1 MIAAHARW
9 RKLFFL
15 QSFFLAELFSCR
27 AVTITRSRNK
37 GETMSRWKK
46 LFRAGDAE
54 SLPAAD
60 VTQFEPLARRRLSK
74 MAYDYVRSGGGD
86 EISMRENRA
95 GFERLQLDPS
105 VLVDVSELD
114 TRVNIFGSVLE
125 SPILLAPVAYH
136 RLYHAEGEIGTA
148 RGANAAG
155 AGMVI
160 STFTTTAIDEIAR
173 NTQQPIWFQLYVQ
186 RDREFTKDMV
196 QRAVASGC
204 KAVCLTVDTPV
215 LGNRYG
221 QLSFGLPK
229 GMECLHLRGLELKSV
244 VFRQGPP
251 GQKGNEIQGHKT
263 QRGGIYDV
271 LFDPSFNWRDLEWL
285 RSVAGV
291 PVLLK
296 GVLSAE
302 DGRRAVERGADGVI
316 VSNHGG
322 RNLDTVPATIDAL
335 PRVVDAVAGRIP
347 VMLDSGIRRG
357 TDVLMALA
365 LGAKAVFIGRPYVY
379 GLAAGGAR
387 GVERVISILR
397 DELERAMALTGRR
410 SIAEIDASVLRREQG
425 AAGRALRT
433 PAAGV

>member
-1 MIAAHARW
+1 
-9 RKLFFL
+9 
-15 QSFFLAELFSCR
+15 
-27 AVTITRSRNK
+27 
-37 GETMSRWKK
+37 MSRWKK
-46 LFRAGDAE
+46 FFRGSYEA
-54 SLPAAD
+54 LPTAD
-60 VTQFEPLARRRLSK
+60 VTQFEPLARRRLSQ

-95 GFERLQLDPS
+95 GFERLQLEPS
-105 VLVDVSELD
+105 VLVDVSQID
-114 TRVNIFGSVLE
+114 TRLTIFGGEVE

-136 RLYHAEGEIGTA
+136 RLYHAEGEVGTA

-155 AGMVI
+155 AGLVV
-160 STFTTTAIDEIAR
+160 STFTTTSIDEIAR

-229 GMECLHLRGLELKSV
+229 ELECVHLRGLG
-244 VFRQGPP
+244 QGSSAPS
-251 GQKGNEIQGHKT
+251 HKT
-263 QRGGIYDV
+263 QRTTIYDT
-271 LFDPSFNWRDLEWL
+271 LFDPSFNWNDLEWL

-291 PVLLK
+291 PVLVK

-302 DGRRAVERGADGVI
+302 DGRLAVSCGADGVI

-322 RNLDTVPATIDAL
+322 RNLDRVPATIDAL

-410 SIAEIDASVLRREQG
+410 SIAEIDATVLRRAADTG
-425 AAGRALRT
+425 AGKALRS

>member
-1 MIAAHARW
+1 MSRW
-9 RKLFFL
+9 RKLF
-15 QSFFLAELFSCR
+15 
-27 AVTITRSRNK
+27 RS
-37 GETMSRWKK
+37 S
-46 LFRAGDAE
+46 DAE
-54 SLPAAD
+54 SLPTAD

-95 GFERLQLDPS
+95 AFERLQLEPS
-105 VLVDVSELD
+105 VLVDVSQID
-114 TRVNIFGSVLE
+114 TRVNLFGSELQ

-148 RGANAAG
+148 RGASAAG
-155 AGMVI
+155 AALVI
-160 STFTTTAIDEIAR
+160 STFTTTTIDEIAR

-186 RDREFTKDMV
+186 RDRAFTKDMV

-204 KAVCLTVDTPV
+204 KAVCVTVDTPV

-229 GMECLHLRGLELKSV
+229 GMECVHLRGLALRSA
-244 VFRQGPP
+244 VF
-251 GQKGNEIQGHKT
+251 GQEPQATQSHKT
-263 QRGGIYDV
+263 QRSSIYDA
-271 LFDPSFNWRDLEWL
+271 LFDPSFNWNDLEWL

-302 DGRRAVERGADGVI
+302 DGRLAVSCGADGVI

-322 RNLDTVPATIDAL
+322 RNLDTVPATIEAL

-379 GLAAGGAR
+379 GLAAGGAK

-410 SIAEIDASVLRREQG
+410 SIAEIDATVLRRANSD
-425 AAGRALRT
+425 AAGAGKALRS

>member
-1 MIAAHARW
+1 
-9 RKLFFL
+9 
-15 QSFFLAELFSCR
+15 
-27 AVTITRSRNK
+27 
-37 GETMSRWKK
+37 MSRWKK
-46 LFRAGDAE
+46 LFRSSDAE
-54 SLPAAD
+54 SLPTAD

-95 GFERLQLDPS
+95 AFERLQLEPS
-105 VLVDVSELD
+105 VLVDVSEID
-114 TRVNIFGSVLE
+114 TRVNLFGSELQ

-148 RGANAAG
+148 RGASAAG
-155 AGMVI
+155 AALVI
-160 STFTTTAIDEIAR
+160 STFTTTSIDEIAR

-186 RDREFTKDMV
+186 RDRAFTKDMV

-204 KAVCLTVDTPV
+204 KAVCVTVDTPV

-229 GMECLHLRGLELKSV
+229 GMECVHLRGL
-244 VFRQGPP
+244 G
-251 GQKGNEIQGHKT
+251 KGGTSPEFKLEKGSIF
-263 QRGGIYDV
+263 DP
-271 LFDPSFNWRDLEWL
+271 LFDPSFNWNDLEWL

-302 DGRRAVERGADGVI
+302 DGRLAVSCGADGVI

-322 RNLDTVPATIDAL
+322 RNLDTVPATIEAL

-387 GVERVISILR
+387 GVERVIWILR

-410 SIAEIDASVLRREQG
+410 SIAEIDATVLRRAG
-425 AAGRALRT
+425 AAGAGKSMRS

>member
-1 MIAAHARW
+1 MGRW
-9 RKLFFL
+9 TKLF
-15 QSFFLAELFSCR
+15 QSS
-27 AVTITRSRNK
+27 N
-37 GETMSRWKK
+37 
-46 LFRAGDAE
+46 AE
-54 SLPAAD
+54 SLPTAD

-95 GFERLQLDPS
+95 GFERLQLEPS
-105 VLVDVSELD
+105 VLVDVSEID
-114 TRVNIFGSVLE
+114 TRVNLFGSVLE

-148 RGANAAG
+148 RGASAAG
-155 AGMVI
+155 AGFVI

-196 QRAVASGC
+196 QRAVAMGC

-221 QLSFGLPK
+221 QLAFGLPK
-229 GMECLHLRGLELKSV
+229 GMECVHLRGLTLKSPV
-244 VFRQGPP
+244 VGSEPQA
-251 GQKGNEIQGHKT
+251 QAIQGHKT
-263 QRGGIYDV
+263 QRGNIYDA
-271 LFDPSFNWRDLEWL
+271 LFDPSFNWNDLEWL

-291 PVLLK
+291 PVILK

-302 DGRRAVERGADGVI
+302 DGRLAVSCGADGVI

-322 RNLDTVPATIDAL
+322 RNLDTVPASIDAL

-357 TDVLMALA
+357 TDVLTALA

-410 SIAEIDASVLRREQG
+410 SIAEIDATVLRRASDAG
-425 AAGRALRT
+425 AGKALRS

>member
-1 MIAAHARW
+1 
-9 RKLFFL
+9 
-15 QSFFLAELFSCR
+15 
-27 AVTITRSRNK
+27 
-37 GETMSRWKK
+37 MSRWKK
-46 LFRAGDAE
+46 LFRSSNTE
-54 SLPAAD
+54 SLPTAD
-60 VTQFEPLARRRLSK
+60 VTQFEPLARHRLSQ

-86 EISMRENRA
+86 EISMRENRVA
-95 GFERLQLDPS
+95 FERLQLEPS
-105 VLVDVSELD
+105 VLVDVSEID
-114 TRVNIFGSVLE
+114 TRVNLFGSVFE

-136 RLYHAEGEIGTA
+136 RLYHAEGEVGTA
-148 RGANAAG
+148 RGASAAG
-155 AGMVI
+155 AGFVI
-160 STFTTTAIDEIAR
+160 STFTTTEIDEIAR
-173 NTQQPIWFQLYVQ
+173 NTRQPIWFQLYVQ

-204 KAVCLTVDTPV
+204 KAVCVTVDTPV

-229 GMECLHLRGLELKSV
+229 GMECVHLRGLELKSPV
-244 VFRQGPP
+244 T
-251 GQKGNEIQGHKT
+251 GHKT

-271 LFDPSFNWRDLEWL
+271 LFDPSFNWNDLAWL

-302 DGRRAVERGADGVI
+302 DGRLAVSCGADGVI

-322 RNLDTVPATIDAL
+322 RNLDTVPPTIDAL

-379 GLAAGGAR
+379 GLAAGGAK
-387 GVERVISILR
+387 GVERVILILR

-410 SIAEIDASVLRREQG
+410 SIAEIDASVLRRANND
-425 AAGRALRT
+425 AAGAGKALRT